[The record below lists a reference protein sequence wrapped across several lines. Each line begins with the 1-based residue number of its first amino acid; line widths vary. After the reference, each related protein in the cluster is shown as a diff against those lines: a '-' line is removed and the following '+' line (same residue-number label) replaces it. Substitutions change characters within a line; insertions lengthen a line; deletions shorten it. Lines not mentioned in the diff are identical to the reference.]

1 MNVMDARPLKAAI
14 QELADELADLPNF
27 SKEYKKA
34 VAAARKK
41 HAYMSGEGAATFIVN
56 TAEKWADEMRQDRA
70 ERGSHSRVAPMESI
84 QDRMAH
90 LLEAGNASSET
101 MEVLVDALKEI
112 VRNCERRLRKGHD
125 EGDASTLA
133 VAKAALAKAGMGG
146 GGSAKPIRMSG
157 FGESV
162 DDTEIA
168 AWAQNSYPEK
178 GDAAFLVHGT
188 TTPGGL
194 AGDIFGGLKAHFVAR
209 PFIMDIQRV
218 LADMRDEAAV
228 SIKSQ
233 EDARKLYNK
242 HAEDFLR
249 AMYKAHGNGKKPY
262 GDNYEAV
269 EKWVKSKVKK

>member
-1 MNVMDARPLKAAI
+1 MNRETSELLESLLALIERKA
-14 QELADELADLPNF
+14 LPVGTTRTW
-27 SKEYKKA
+27 KGGDYIKTDKGWRK
-34 VAAARKK
+34 VAT
-41 HAYMSGEGAATFIVN
+41 G
-56 TAEKWADEMRQDRA
+56 
-70 ERGSHSRVAPMESI
+70 RGSHSRVAPMEAT
-84 QDRMAH
+84 D
-90 LLEAGNASSET
+90 
-101 MEVLVDALKEI
+101 DA
-112 VRNCERRLRKGHD
+112 
-125 EGDASTLA
+125 
-133 VAKAALAKAGMGG
+133 
-146 GGSAKPIRMSG
+146 
-157 FGESV
+157 
-162 DDTEIA
+162 EIA

-218 LADMRDEAAV
+218 LADMRDEVAV

-262 GDNYEAV
+262 GSNYDAV